1 MTVLRDVTDMTSLCS
16 RDDLI
21 ENAGVCALYNDE
33 QLAIFYLPDSEQKV
47 YALNNHDPFSG
58 ANVLSR
64 GIVGSLGDTTVVA
77 SPIYKQHFDLLTGT
91 CIEDAEVKIKTYPV
105 DLVDD
110 QVMIRV

>member
-1 MTVLRDVTDMTSLCS
+1 MNVLKDVTDMTSLCS
-16 RDDLI
+16 MDDLI

-33 QLAIFYLPDSEQKV
+33 QLAIFYLPDTEQKV

-64 GIVGSLGDTTVVA
+64 GIIGSLGDAKVVA
-77 SPIYKQHFDLLTGT
+77 SPIYKQHFDLSTGV
-91 CIEDAEVKIKTYPV
+91 CVEDAAVQVKTYLV

-110 QVMIRV
+110 QVMIRA

>member
-21 ENAGVCALYNDE
+21 ENSGVCALYNDE

-47 YALNNHDPFSG
+47 YALSNHDPFSG

-64 GIVGSLGDTTVVA
+64 GIVGSLGDKTVVA
-77 SPIYKQHFDLLTGT
+77 SPIYKQHFDLLTGA